1 MTRERTV
8 RLIVGLF
15 LFLLMFGPLLS
26 NAIHL
31 LVDWIWFGW
40 EGFRVLYSTV
50 LKAQIAL
57 SGFAGIGFMLI
68 LAFNLGIARRLT
80 RHSGYRVYH
89 EVIGVPALG
98 TFRTAF
104 PCVIWVGVLLHG
116 YMVVNCVSG

>member
-31 LVDWIWFGW
+31 LVDWIWFGR

-68 LAFNLGIARRLT
+68 LAINLVIVIASLT
-80 RHSGYRVYH
+80 Q
-89 EVIGVPALG
+89 L
-98 TFRTAF
+98 
-104 PCVIWVGVLLHG
+104 
-116 YMVVNCVSG
+116 